1 MKYCIGIDGGGS
13 KTLAYLSD
21 DRGNLIC
28 KHLFGPTNHQIIGKE
43 RFKRTINKILDY
55 FSSETNF
62 TIGDLKFISL
72 GMAGLDRK
80 SDKVILESIF
90 EDIPLSCD
98 IILQNDSYTSLAGA
112 LNGKNGVILASGTG
126 SVSLGKK
133 ESKYFRVGGWT
144 HVLGDEGSGYSIG
157 LNALKS
163 IMKVYDGRLEKS
175 GLYFELLKEIN
186 VSDPRDT
193 ISFAYENVHD
203 TRVIAGLTPLVFKYY
218 EKNDSLAVILINK
231 AVDELYHLV
240 NPLIQRLYIE
250 NKKLLFTYS
259 GSIILESE
267 YIKSSLIKKLQEK
280 YPNINPVDPIY
291 DAAVG
296 ALIIGW
302 SKYNLPYEKNLSS
315 SIKNI

>member
-21 DRGNLIC
+21 GQGNLIC
-28 KHLFGPTNHQIIGKE
+28 KQLFGPSNHQIIGKE
-43 RFKRTINKILDY
+43 KLTKTFKEIFEYFYYVSNFNK
-55 FSSETNF
+55 NN
-62 TIGDLKFISL
+62 LKFISL
-72 GMAGLDRK
+72 GMAGIDRK
-80 SDKVILESIF
+80 SDRVILESIF
-90 EDIPLSCD
+90 ENMSLYCD

-112 LNGKNGVILASGTG
+112 LNGKDGVILASGTG

-133 ESKYFRVGGWT
+133 KSKFYRVGGWT

-163 IMKVYDGRLEKS
+163 IMKVYDGRLKKS
-175 GLYFELLKEIN
+175 DLYFELLKEID

-203 TRVIAGLTPLVFKYY
+203 TKVVSGLAQIVFDYFK
-218 EKNDSLAVILINK
+218 KNDSLAVNLINT
-231 AVDELYHLV
+231 AVDELFNLV
-240 NPLIQRLYIE
+240 CPLIDKLYSKDEI
-250 NKKLLFTYS
+250 LLFTYS
-259 GSIILESE
+259 GSIILESK
-267 YIKSSLIKKLQEK
+267 YVKNSLIKKIQEK
-280 YPNINPVDPIY
+280 YPNINPIDPIY
-291 DAAVG
+291 NSAVG

-302 SKYNLPYEKNLSS
+302 NKYGIPYESNLSD

>member
-1 MKYCIGIDGGGS
+1 MKYCIGVDGGGS

-21 DRGNLIC
+21 DQGNLIC
-28 KHLFGPTNHQIIGKE
+28 KHLFGPSNHQIIGRE
-43 RFKRTINKILDY
+43 SFKKTINEIIDY

-62 TIGDLKFISL
+62 TIYDLKFISL
-72 GMAGLDRK
+72 GIAGLDRK
-80 SDKVILESIF
+80 SDKEVLESIF
-90 EDIPLSCD
+90 ENMSLSCD

-112 LNGKNGVILASGTG
+112 LNGKDGVILASGTG

-133 ESKYFRVGGWT
+133 ESQYFRVGGWT

-203 TRVIAGLTPLVFKYY
+203 TKVIAGLTPLVFKYF
-218 EKNDSLAVILINK
+218 EEDDSLAVILINK

-240 NPLIQRLYIE
+240 NPLIQRLYNDSE
-250 NKKLLFTYS
+250 KLLFTYS
-259 GSIILESE
+259 GSILLESE
-267 YIKSSLIKKLQEK
+267 FVKNSLIKKLQEK
-280 YPNINPVDPIY
+280 YHNINPVDPIY
-291 DAAVG
+291 DSAIG

-302 SKYNLPYEKNLSS
+302 NKYNLPYEKNLSN
-315 SIKNI
+315 SIKRI